1 MIRFDVP
8 IFSPANVRVEVVP
21 EVVALAEN
29 SKVDAVATLTG
40 AVVGDGVMFGAVVV
54 EGRLNKYAPTP
65 ATMIIT
71 ITTAT
76 IMYVVCLFT

>member
-1 MIRFDVP
+1 MVRFDVP
-8 IFSPANVRVEVVP
+8 IFSPAKLRVDVTP
-21 EVVALAEN
+21 EVVALAAN
-29 SKVDAVATLTG
+29 DKVVALATLTG
-40 AVVGDGVMFGAVVV
+40 VVVGAGVVV
-54 EGRLNKYAPTP
+54 GVVLEGRLNKYAPTP